1 MEDQQTHTTFDLW
14 ITSHKKSY
22 EKPQKPQ
29 TFSKSHTFVQDHD
42 RHMVDQ
48 AGQNDSNSEGLYDG
62 FDNTDLVLFIPYPH
76 IFGLL
81 TRDNDVYVWVIAAR
95 RCCSAVLGRQVL
107 FMFVP
112 IRAWWFRAFA
122 GCFAFLCNP

>member
-1 MEDQQTHTTFDLW
+1 MENQQTHTTFDLW

-42 RHMVDQ
+42 RHMLDQ

-62 FDNTDLVLFIPYPH
+62 FGNNDLVLFIPYTPTSLGFSRE
-76 IFGLL
+76 IMMCTYELL
-81 TRDNDVYVWVIAAR
+81 RPEGVA
-95 RCCSAVLGRQVL
+95 L
-107 FMFVP
+107 
-112 IRAWWFRAFA
+112 WF
-122 GCFAFLCNP
+122 